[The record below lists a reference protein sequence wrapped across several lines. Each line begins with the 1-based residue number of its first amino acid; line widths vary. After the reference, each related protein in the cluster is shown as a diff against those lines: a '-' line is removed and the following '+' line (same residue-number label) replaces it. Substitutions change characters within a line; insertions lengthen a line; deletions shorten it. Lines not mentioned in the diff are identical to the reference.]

1 MTKPT
6 TDTNHYAL
14 WLVPIGMLVL
24 ALLNLPYGYYTL
36 LRIIVCGCCGYLAY
50 KEYEIEQKAS
60 FWVLVLGAISLLFNP
75 LIPIHL
81 GRDVWAIIDPSVALI
96 LSVHIRTEFRKRRQ
110 ITKMK

>member
-1 MTKPT
+1 MASSNRNACSRFAKP
-6 TDTNHYAL
+6 
-14 WLVPIGMLVL
+14 PIWVL
-24 ALLNLPYGYYTL
+24 HP